1 MKKTFLIALLCI
13 ISTCFSQEDKNPFLG
28 SWIESNNPQNVIT
41 IYNDTITIHQ
51 AVIGHDAKNSTNQ
64 KKAYFDKE
72 YSYIIND
79 NAIIG
84 TLVKSTYRI
93 EGDKPYEKKIR
104 NQQLHLHIKNQKLI
118 LKTKSG
124 QLIEFIKKQQA

>member
-1 MKKTFLIALLCI
+1 MKKTFLIALLCV
-13 ISTCFSQEDKNPFLG
+13 ISTCFSREDKNLFLG
-28 SWIESNNPQNVIT
+28 AWTESNNQQNVIT
-41 IYNDTITIHQ
+41 IYDNTITIHQ
-51 AVIGHDAKNSTNQ
+51 AVIGHDAKNSANQ
-64 KKAYFDKE
+64 NKAYLDKE
-72 YSYIIND
+72 YSYIITD

-124 QLIEFIKKQQA
+124 QLIEFIKKQ